1 MVCPLVQILW
11 VRWPFSYLV
20 CSDTNTFIYFCILYL
35 LMRAQGTAKGF
46 LDGGRP
52 DKVWGQSTEGRR
64 DKSAASCQQLND
76 NHSNWT
82 SFAKVAWSHTHRSS
96 TTPYHS
102 KKLILASC
110 VVTRKKLGEKYSS
123 SQWSWNYLTST
134 RNHQKS
140 QNSKG
145 SVILACN
152 KSNCYKLQ
160 VMTDLFEIWW
170 LLISINW
177 IH

>member
-35 LMRAQGTAKGF
+35 LTRVQGTAKGF
-46 LDGGRP
+46 LDRGRP
-52 DKVWGQSTEGRR
+52 DKVWDQSTEGRR

-82 SFAKVAWSHTHRSS
+82 SFSKVAWSRTHRSS

-110 VVTRKKLGEKYSS
+110 VVARKKLRKKTLVVNGLGIISLPQEITKNLKTLKEVSF
-123 SQWSWNYLTST
+123 LHAT
-134 RNHQKS
+134 RVTVI
-140 QNSKG
+140 NSKLWQTYSKYG
-145 SVILACN
+145 GC
-152 KSNCYKLQ
+152 
-160 VMTDLFEIWW
+160 
-170 LLISINW
+170 
-177 IH
+177 